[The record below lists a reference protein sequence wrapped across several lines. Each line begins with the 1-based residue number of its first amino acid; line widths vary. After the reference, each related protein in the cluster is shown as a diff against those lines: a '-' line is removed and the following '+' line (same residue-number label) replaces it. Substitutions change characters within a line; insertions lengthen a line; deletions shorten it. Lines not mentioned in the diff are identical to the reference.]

1 MSIDT
6 DIRRRY
12 AYYLHH
18 SSDTGGS
25 PPISLMTH
33 PTPLA
38 TPPAPPAVSFRPIE
52 LIAALLIPGLG
63 HFLGGERRRGV
74 CISAG
79 VLGLFF
85 GGMLIGGID
94 VIDSRE
100 DRIWFFGQACVGP
113 VAFGVDWVHQNK
125 FKVIDP
131 KTKQLRSAN
140 PDEGRD
146 ARGFA
151 VAGGTPPNEK
161 SINKVNDLGTLFATI
176 AGMMN
181 LIVVLDAGF
190 PTRARGKAIA

>member
-1 MSIDT
+1 
-6 DIRRRY
+6 
-12 AYYLHH
+12 
-18 SSDTGGS
+18 
-25 PPISLMTH
+25 MTQT
-33 PTPLA
+33 TPDS
-38 TPPAPPAVSFRPIE
+38 TPAVTFRPVE
-52 LIAALLIPGLG
+52 LVAALILPGLG
-63 HFLGGERRRGV
+63 HIIGGERQRGL
-74 CISAG
+74 CIGAG

-85 GGMLIGGID
+85 GGLFIGGID

-113 VAFGVDWVHQNK
+113 VAFGIDWAHQNK

-146 ARGFA
+146 AKGFA
-151 VAGGTPPNEK
+151 VVGGSPPNEK

-190 PTRARGKAIA
+190 PTRARGKGRA